1 LSYCDDRLVQ
11 KQAVFKLY
19 SDHLIRIDEISL
31 YQENP
36 IKAMTM
42 AQVLMPITQV
52 QLDMYSFVNNE
63 QINDFLKYS
72 LMLSYN

>member
-1 LSYCDDRLVQ
+1 
-11 KQAVFKLY
+11 
-19 SDHLIRIDEISL
+19 
-31 YQENP
+31 
-36 IKAMTM
+36 MTM